1 MKNPFRRLE
10 LKNPYR
16 LSLLI
21 LVLCEAFLVILIESL
36 VFDAVSPSGSSSSSS
51 SASNNTASISS
62 NVTATISSNSS
73 SSSGGGGSSNTR
85 NLPIY
90 LIIFILSQVFQILL
104 VLDALI
110 AKNTIEIIG
119 FVCFNFCCALYSV
132 VQIYQL
138 NDIWSRF
145 IETYK
150 NYPDL
155 IHRKEGIF
163 SSLRIYLII
172 LSVVISLF
180 EIVYI
185 WLALKLYHQFR
196 WSIYKYTGADIAVQ
210 RIYRS
215 YHIFLL
221 FVKLDVFFFLGFALQ
236 FLLLVLREQ
245 DLEMGLTIFAIPI
258 TMIILYMGYYAVKNE
273 KEIHMRVFLVTLVL
287 ALIYFIFKITRI
299 YTDPK
304 RKTEYEKI
312 RIFLTTFAALS
323 VVVTVMTLIYGYMC
337 WRNFGKGLKKHLTRT
352 RTIKQQNYGLG
363 DGDWAEEDD
372 DDDADAQVLRVTTT
386 AKATEMRKEGV
397 V

>member
-1 MKNPFRRLE
+1 M
-10 LKNPYR
+10 
-16 LSLLI
+16 
-21 LVLCEAFLVILIESL
+21 
-36 VFDAVSPSGSSSSSS
+36 
-51 SASNNTASISS
+51 
-62 NVTATISSNSS
+62 
-73 SSSGGGGSSNTR
+73 
-85 NLPIY
+85 
-90 LIIFILSQVFQILL
+90 
-104 VLDALI
+104 
-110 AKNTIEIIG
+110 
-119 FVCFNFCCALYSV
+119 
-132 VQIYQL
+132 
-138 NDIWSRF
+138 
-145 IETYK
+145 
-150 NYPDL
+150 

-210 RIYRS
+210 SKHSFAKSNPLGIYRS

-258 TMIILYMGYYAVKNE
+258 TMILLYMGYYAVKNE

-312 RIFLTTFAALS
+312 RIFLTTF
-323 VVVTVMTLIYGYMC
+323 
-337 WRNFGKGLKKHLTRT
+337 GKLF
-352 RTIKQQNYGLG
+352 
-363 DGDWAEEDD
+363 
-372 DDDADAQVLRVTTT
+372 
-386 AKATEMRKEGV
+386 
-397 V
+397 